1 MKINKAIF
9 STCETFAPN
18 WNLQSKVYRAMG
30 IEPVCLLFGK
40 KENTDMNEEHG
51 KIIEMPI
58 DASIPLL
65 IQITW
70 SKFFWPTLEPDTT
83 WIIGDIDLYP
93 LQKKWFIDQIVN
105 VPDHHYVH
113 LDAEGITRLQGQ
125 PSWIGA
131 KKAAAPMADASH
143 WSSFHGIPQPSP
155 IPGHY
160 HVARGDI
167 FKIAL
172 EQHLPFLDEC
182 RAIIAAGIYGCTRGF
197 RPDNPI
203 EQHNLWC
210 AEEHRSS
217 AALHRSVQ
225 SGLVEFTGFGMT
237 GPQRFDGER
246 NVPARPE
253 YFYGPEM
260 TPEGLAAL
268 RRGDWVDVHAGR
280 PFNTWMNAT
289 EKLLTAAG
297 ML

>member
-1 MKINKAIF
+1 M
-9 STCETFAPN
+9 T
-18 WNLQSKVYRAMG
+18 
-30 IEPVCLLFGK
+30 
-40 KENTDMNEEHG
+40 EEYG
-51 KIIEMPI
+51 KIIDMPI
-58 DASIPLL
+58 EPSLPLL

-70 SKFFWPTLEPDTT
+70 SKFFWPTLEPATT

-93 LQKKWFIDQIVN
+93 LQRKWFIDQIAN
-105 VPDHHYVH
+105 VPDSHYVH

-131 KKAAAPMADASH
+131 KKASALTAPASH
-143 WSSFHGIPQPSP
+143 WSSFRGVAQPSP

-160 HVARGDI
+160 HVARGDVY
-167 FKIAL
+167 KLAL
-172 EQHLPFLDEC
+172 EQHRSFNDEI
-182 RAIIAAGIYGCTRGF
+182 REIIKAGIYGCTRDF
-197 RPDNPI
+197 RPDDPI

-210 AEEHRSS
+210 AEENRSS

-225 SGLVEFTGFGMT
+225 NGLIEFTGFGMT

-280 PFNTWMNAT
+280 PFNTWMGAT
-289 EKLLTAAG
+289 EKLLMAAG